1 MKGTVG
7 CARYSA
13 FSTVPL
19 TIFGK
24 RHGRLRPLLR
34 HFDRAFPDFFAKGT
48 VVHAACAR
56 DRALYPPYSNIAFH
70 ASTKSSNR

>member
-1 MKGTVG
+1 VKGTVG
-7 CARYSA
+7 CAVCA
-13 FSTVPL
+13 AISTVPFP
-19 TIFGK
+19 IFGK

-56 DRALYPPYSNIAFH
+56 DRALYPYSNIAFH